1 MDNKYLIEFIGV
13 VLIVFGELYS
23 HGNPFIV
30 GFLYLVA
37 LSIARGITSG
47 HFNPLSTMAR
57 FLLGHLSSEETM
69 YNLLVQFLAM
79 NAVVITFK
87 GFHVSSL

>member
-13 VLIVFGELYS
+13 VLIVFGDLYS

-30 GFLYLVA
+30 GFLYVVA
-37 LSIARGITSG
+37 LSIAHGVTSG
-47 HFNPLSTMAR
+47 NFSSLSTISR
-57 FLLGHLSSEETM
+57 FLLGHLSAEETM